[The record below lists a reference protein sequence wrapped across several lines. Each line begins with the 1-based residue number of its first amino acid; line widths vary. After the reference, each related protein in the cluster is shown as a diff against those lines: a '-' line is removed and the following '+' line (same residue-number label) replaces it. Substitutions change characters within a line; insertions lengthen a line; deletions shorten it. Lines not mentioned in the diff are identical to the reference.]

1 MRAPRMR
8 VGVYGDS
15 RTSSLP
21 DLLSQVGH
29 DVSYMD
35 YDPTPPTFEELDMVV
50 LEVRDPLLEPAIESL
65 AERARR
71 GQIFIHTSLQHGVQV
86 MDPLEVTG
94 AVVIAMG
101 ELSPTRW
108 AVSTVDE
115 LGDTIAELLLGELGA
130 SGVPC
135 TDEERVRLAAAITYV
150 EAVNSLSLDAMR
162 LLGDVVGD
170 IQEADDIASHR
181 SRLVRIPEI
190 AALRAQW
197 LSIDNPGQARA
208 FRQVLRRVA
217 ETHHNQDAELW
228 AIQEE
233 KL

>member
-21 DLLSQVGH
+21 DLLSKVGH

-35 YDPTPPTFEELDMVV
+35 YDPAPPAFEELDLVV
-50 LEVRDPLLEPAIESL
+50 LEVRDTLLESAIERL

-71 GQIFIHTSLQHGVQV
+71 GQIFIHTSLQHGVLV

-94 AVVIAMG
+94 AVVVALG

-108 AVSTVDE
+108 AVTTLDE

-135 TDEERVRLAAAITYV
+135 VDEDRLRLAAAVTYV
-150 EAVNSLSLDAMR
+150 EAVNALGRDAVRM
-162 LLGDVVGD
+162 LGDVVGD
-170 IQEADDIASHR
+170 IEEADDIAASR
-181 SRLVRIPEI
+181 GNLSRLPD
-190 AALRAQW
+190 AASLRAQW
-197 LSIDNPGQARA
+197 QAIDSPGQARA

-217 ETHHNQDAELW
+217 ETRHNQDIELW

>member
-21 DLLSQVGH
+21 DLLSTAGH

-35 YDPTPPTFEELDMVV
+35 YDPSPPPVEELDLVV
-50 LEVRDPLLEPAIESL
+50 LEVRDTLLESAVERL

-71 GQIFIHTSLQHGVQV
+71 GQIFIHTSLQHGVIV

-108 AVSTVDE
+108 AVTTADE
-115 LGDTIAELLLGELGA
+115 LGDTIAELLLGEVGA

-135 TDEERVRLAAAITYV
+135 ADEERLRLDGGITYV
-150 EAVNSLSLDAMR
+150 EAGHSLRRDAMR
-162 LLGDVVGD
+162 LLGDAVGD
-170 IQEADDIASHR
+170 IQEADDIVS
-181 SRLVRIPEI
+181 
-190 AALRAQW
+190 
-197 LSIDNPGQARA
+197 ARG
-208 FRQVLRRVA
+208 
-217 ETHHNQDAELW
+217 T
-228 AIQEE
+228 
-233 KL
+233 

>member
-15 RTSSLP
+15 QTSSLP
-21 DLLSQVGH
+21 DLLSKVGH

-35 YDPTPPTFEELDMVV
+35 YDPSPPAFEDLDLVL
-50 LEVRDPLLEPAIESL
+50 LEVRDTLLESAIERL

-71 GQIFIHTSLQHGVQV
+71 GQIFIHTSLQHGVLI

-94 AVVIAMG
+94 AVVIALG

-108 AVSTVDE
+108 AVTTLDE

-130 SGVPC
+130 SGVRC
-135 TDEERVRLAAAITYV
+135 LDEDRVRLAAAITYV
-150 EAVNSLSLDAMR
+150 EAVNSLHWDAVRM
-162 LLGDVVGD
+162 LGELVGD
-170 IQEADDIASHR
+170 TQEAEDIAA
-181 SRLVRIPEI
+181 SRDRLPRLPD
-190 AALRAQW
+190 AASLRAQW
-197 LSIDNPGQARA
+197 QAIDNPGQARA
-208 FRQVLRRVA
+208 FRQVVRRVA
-217 ETHHNQDAELW
+217 ETHRNQGIELW

>member
-15 RTSSLP
+15 RMSSLP

-35 YDPTPPTFEELDMVV
+35 YDPTPPAFEELDMVV
-50 LEVRDPLLEPAIESL
+50 LEVRDPLLEPAIERL

-108 AVSTVDE
+108 AVFSSAKE
-115 LGDTIAELLLGELGA
+115 K
-130 SGVPC
+130 
-135 TDEERVRLAAAITYV
+135 
-150 EAVNSLSLDAMR
+150 NSLFTPCFHMLFV
-162 LLGDVVGD
+162 LLFVV
-170 IQEADDIASHR
+170 
-181 SRLVRIPEI
+181 
-190 AALRAQW
+190 
-197 LSIDNPGQARA
+197 ARH
-208 FRQVLRRVA
+208 
-217 ETHHNQDAELW
+217 TS
-228 AIQEE
+228 
-233 KL
+233 

>member
-21 DLLSQVGH
+21 DQLGNVGH

-35 YDPTPPTFEELDMVV
+35 YDPSPPAFDDLDMVV
-50 LEVRDPLLEPAIESL
+50 LEVRDPLLEPAVEKL
-65 AERARR
+65 AARARR
-71 GQIFIHTSLQHGVQV
+71 GQIFIHTSLQHGVLV

-94 AVVIAMG
+94 AVVIALG

-108 AVSTVDE
+108 AVTTVDE

-130 SGVPC
+130 SAVPC
-135 TDEERVRLAAAITYV
+135 TDEERVRLAAAVTYV
-150 EAVNSLSLDAMR
+150 EAVKSLELDAIR

-170 IQEADDIASHR
+170 IQEADDIAASR
-181 SRLVRIPEI
+181 RRLVRLPEV
-190 AALRAQW
+190 ATLRAQW
-197 LSIDNPGQARA
+197 QSVDNPGQARA

-217 ETHHNQDAELW
+217 ETQHNQDAELW

>member
-1 MRAPRMR
+1 MCAPRMR

-21 DLLSQVGH
+21 DLLSKVGH
-29 DVSYMD
+29 DVAYMD
-35 YDPTPPTFEELDMVV
+35 YDPAPPEFEELDMVV
-50 LEVRDPLLEPAIESL
+50 LEVRDPLLEPAIERL

-71 GQIFIHTSLQHGVQV
+71 GQIFIHTSLQHGVLI

-94 AVVIAMG
+94 AVVIALG

-130 SGVPC
+130 SAVPC
-135 TDEERVRLAAAITYV
+135 SDEERVRLAAAITYI
-150 EAVNSLSLDAMR
+150 EAVNALGWDARRM
-162 LLGDVVGD
+162 LGDALGD
-170 IQEADDIASHR
+170 LQEADDIAAHR
-181 SRLVRIPEI
+181 GSLGRLPDIGS
-190 AALRAQW
+190 LRTQW
-197 LSIDNPGQARA
+197 QSIDNPGQARA

-217 ETHHNQDAELW
+217 ETQHNQDAELW

>member
-35 YDPTPPTFEELDMVV
+35 YDPTPPAFEELDMVV
-50 LEVRDPLLEPAIESL
+50 LEVRDPLLEPAIERL

-71 GQIFIHTSLQHGVQV
+71 GQIFVHTSLQHGVQV

-135 TDEERVRLAAAITYV
+135 SDEERVRLAAAITYV
-150 EAVNSLSLDAMR
+150 EAVNSLALDAMR

-170 IQEADDIASHR
+170 IQEADDITAHR
-181 SRLVRIPEI
+181 SRLIRLPEVGS
-190 AALRAQW
+190 LREQW
-197 LSIDNPGQARA
+197 QSIDDPGQARA

>member
-15 RTSSLP
+15 HISSLP
-21 DLLSQVGH
+21 DLLSSVGH
-29 DVSYMD
+29 DVSHMD
-35 YDPTPPTFEELDMVV
+35 YDPVPPAFEDLDLIV
-50 LEVRDPLLEPAIESL
+50 LEVRAPLLAPAIERL

-71 GQIFIHTSLQHGVQV
+71 GQIFIHTSLQQGVFV

-94 AVVIAMG
+94 AVVVALG

-108 AVSTVDE
+108 AVTTVDE
-115 LGDTIAELLLGELGA
+115 LGETIAELLLGELGA
-130 SGVPC
+130 SAVPC
-135 TDEERVRLAAAITYV
+135 PDEERVRLAAAVTYV
-150 EAVNSLSLDAMR
+150 DAVRTLGGDAVRM
-162 LLGDVVGD
+162 LGDVVGD
-170 IQEADDIASHR
+170 LQEAEDIAAR
-181 SRLVRIPEI
+181 RGGLRRLPDV
-190 AALRAQW
+190 ASLRAQW
-197 LSIDNPGQARA
+197 QSIEDPGQARA

-217 ETHHNQDAELW
+217 ENQHNQDAELW

>member
-35 YDPTPPTFEELDMVV
+35 YDPTPPAFEELDMVV
-50 LEVRDPLLEPAIESL
+50 LEVRDPLLEPAIERL

-94 AVVIAMG
+94 AVVTMWVIVAV
-101 ELSPTRW
+101 LALVSWLATRKLRDVPGPLQNAAEM
-108 AVSTVDE
+108 AV
-115 LGDTIAELLLGELGA
+115 
-130 SGVPC
+130 
-135 TDEERVRLAAAITYV
+135 
-150 EAVNSLSLDAMR
+150 
-162 LLGDVVGD
+162 
-170 IQEADDIASHR
+170 
-181 SRLVRIPEI
+181 
-190 AALRAQW
+190 
-197 LSIDNPGQARA
+197 
-208 FRQVLRRVA
+208 
-217 ETHHNQDAELW
+217 
-228 AIQEE
+228 E
-233 KL
+233 KLQGFYRGNGISFAGK

>member
-15 RTSSLP
+15 QTSSLP
-21 DLLSQVGH
+21 DLLSKVGH

-35 YDPTPPTFEELDMVV
+35 YDPSPPAFEDLDLVL
-50 LEVRDPLLEPAIESL
+50 LEVRDTLLESAIERL

-71 GQIFIHTSLQHGVQV
+71 GQIFIHTSLQHGVLI

-94 AVVIAMG
+94 AVVIALG

-108 AVSTVDE
+108 AVTTLDE

-130 SGVPC
+130 SGVRC
-135 TDEERVRLAAAITYV
+135 LDEDRVRLAAAITYV
-150 EAVNSLSLDAMR
+150 EAVNSLHWDAVRM
-162 LLGDVVGD
+162 LGELVGD
-170 IQEADDIASHR
+170 TQEAEDIAA
-181 SRLVRIPEI
+181 SRDRLPRLPD
-190 AALRAQW
+190 AASLRAQW
-197 LSIDNPGQARA
+197 QAIDNPGQARA
-208 FRQVLRRVA
+208 FRQVVRRVA
-217 ETHHNQDAELW
+217 ETHRNQDIELW